1 MKKITFAFFLLFFC
15 DCLLFAQIAINKEDN
30 PLDPSAMLDVFST
43 DKGVLIPRMTGEQRD
58 AIEDP
63 AEGLLVFCTDCTVSG
78 APDGSLSIYLSGT
91 WKTFTPCIC
100 SRPTAGEHITST
112 GQIAWKWNAVPGAT
126 GYRWNASNHYT
137 SANDLDTNR
146 TVTETGLAP
155 GTYTRF
161 VWAYNVCGTSEVTIL
176 TQTLSY

>member
-1 MKKITFAFFLLFFC
+1 MKTLAALFLMLMLC
-15 DCLLFAQIAINKEDN
+15 IIEISAQVAINKEN
-30 PLDPSAMLDVFST
+30 LDPDASAMLDVYST

-58 AIEDP
+58 AIDDP
-63 AEGLLVFCTDCTVSG
+63 AEGLLVYCTDCTVSG
-78 APDGSLSIYLSGT
+78 APDGSLSIYLSGI

-100 SRPTAGEHITST
+100 SQPAAGEHITST
-112 GQIAWKWNAVPGAT
+112 GQVTWKWNAATGAT

-161 VWAYNVCGTSEVTIL
+161 VWAYNVCGISEMTIL